1 MSRVDEMREV
11 VNKLGGNH
19 AARRSGLDALR
30 RNVREQRAG
39 AAEAVSEMAAE
50 RVAMSVELHTGLAA
64 DLLGLRHEVQ
74 TTLGDFLAE
83 RHGMAADLKEQLDA
97 TRDQRE
103 EHVTALRTEARQFV
117 GNLAADR
124 QAMAEDLF
132 GMLSGAQ
139 IELSTGVRS
148 LLGDFTTQRVT
159 MSQAQDESL
168 AANGAERR
176 GLVAEMI
183 ANTQALLNRF
193 AADQQATAARLH
205 ETLTADRTERQQ
217 LVVGMIADIQALLK
231 NIAADNDDTATEL
244 RATLSSDHQARSA
257 ATADFMA
264 AVNVNRQSMAE
275 ALANRLDAFKGTLEA
290 QVSSNLT
297 GFAAGRADL
306 HRSLAEMAQVWR
318 EFAAAMHG
326 NQVWR
331 EFAAAMHGNTVAAQ
345 PEPTEPAPPAAEP
358 PAEDVDERLLAY
370 LAQHAD
376 GVKLVELEPEFG
388 LSRPQLGRY
397 LRSLVDSGKVVKD
410 PETLVYKLA

>member
-11 VNKLGGNH
+11 VNKLAGNH

-39 AAEAVSEMAAE
+39 AADAVSEMAAQ
-50 RVAMSVELHTGLAA
+50 RAVTSVDLHAGLAA

-97 TRDQRE
+97 TREQRE

-117 GNLAADR
+117 GNVAADR
-124 QAMAEDLF
+124 QAMADGLF
-132 GMLSGAQ
+132 DMLSGGQ
-139 IELSTGVRS
+139 IELSANVRT
-148 LLGDFTTQRVT
+148 LLGDFTTRRVT

-176 GLVAEMI
+176 GLVGEMI
-183 ANTQALLNRF
+183 ANTQALLNRL
-193 AADQQATAARLH
+193 AADQGATAAKLH

-217 LVVGMIADIQALLK
+217 LVAGMLADIQALLQ

-257 ATADFMA
+257 ATAAFMA
-264 AVNVNRQSMAE
+264 DVNANRQNMAE

-290 QVSSNLT
+290 QVSSSLN

-318 EFAAAMHG
+318 EFAAVLHG
-326 NQVWR
+326 R
-331 EFAAAMHGNTVAAQ
+331 TVAAQ
-345 PEPTEPAPPAAEP
+345 PEPAEPAPPAAKS
-358 PAEDVDERLLAY
+358 PAKDVADRLLAY

-388 LSRPQLGRY
+388 LSRPQLGKH
-397 LRSLVDSGKVVKD
+397 LRGLVDSGKIVKD
-410 PETLVYKLA
+410 SETLVYKLA

>member
-1 MSRVDEMREV
+1 
-11 VNKLGGNH
+11 
-19 AARRSGLDALR
+19 
-30 RNVREQRAG
+30 
-39 AAEAVSEMAAE
+39 
-50 RVAMSVELHTGLAA
+50 
-64 DLLGLRHEVQ
+64 
-74 TTLGDFLAE
+74 
-83 RHGMAADLKEQLDA
+83 
-97 TRDQRE
+97 
-103 EHVTALRTEARQFV
+103 
-117 GNLAADR
+117 
-124 QAMAEDLF
+124 
-132 GMLSGAQ
+132 
-139 IELSTGVRS
+139 
-148 LLGDFTTQRVT
+148 LGDFTTQRVT

-176 GLVAEMI
+176 GLVGQMI

-205 ETLTADRTERQQ
+205 ETLSADRTERRQ
-217 LVVGMIADIQALLK
+217 LVTGMIADIQALLK

-264 AVNVNRQSMAE
+264 DVNTNRQSMAA
-275 ALANRLDAFKGTLEA
+275 ALANRLDAFTGTLEA
-290 QVSSNLT
+290 QVSGSLT

-306 HRSLAEMAQVWR
+306 HRSLVEMAQVWR
-318 EFAAAMHG
+318 EFAAAL
-326 NQVWR
+326 
-331 EFAAAMHGNTVAAQ
+331 HGNTVAAQ
-345 PEPTEPAPPAAEP
+345 PEPTEPAPPAAKP

-388 LSRPQLGRY
+388 LSRPQLGKH

>member
-1 MSRVDEMREV
+1 MNRVDEMREV
-11 VNKLGGNH
+11 VKKLAGNH

-39 AAEAVSEMAAE
+39 AADAVSEMAAE
-50 RVAMSVELHTGLAA
+50 RAVMSVELHTGLAA
-64 DLLGLRHEVQ
+64 DLSGLRHEVQ
-74 TTLGDFLAE
+74 TTLGEFVAE
-83 RHGMAADLKEQLDA
+83 RHGMAADLKEQLEA
-97 TRDQRE
+97 TREQRE
-103 EHVTALRTEARQFV
+103 EQVTALRTEARQFV
-117 GNLAADR
+117 GDVAADR
-124 QAMAEDLF
+124 QAMADDLF

-139 IELSTGVRS
+139 LDLSTSVRT

-176 GLVAEMI
+176 GLVGEMI

-193 AADQQATAARLH
+193 AVDQGATAAKLH
-205 ETLTADRTERQQ
+205 ETLTVNRTERQQ
-217 LVVGMIADIQALLK
+217 LVAGMITDIQALLK
-231 NIAADNDDTATEL
+231 NIASDNDATAAEL

-257 ATADFMA
+257 ATADFMTD
-264 AVNVNRQSMAE
+264 VNASRQSMAE
-275 ALANRLDAFKGTLEA
+275 ALANRLDTFTGTLEA
-290 QVSSNLT
+290 QVSSSLA

-318 EFAAAMHG
+318 EFAAALHG
-326 NQVWR
+326 R
-331 EFAAAMHGNTVAAQ
+331 TVAAQ
-345 PEPTEPAPPAAEP
+345 PEPAEEPAPAAAKP
-358 PAEDVDERLLAY
+358 PAEDVGERLLAY
-370 LAQHAD
+370 LAQHAE

-388 LSRPQLGRY
+388 LSRPQLGKH